1 MSKSVK
7 LPEIDY
13 SFQEAFLLDLL
24 KIPSP
29 TGHAEQAK

>member
-1 MSKSVK
+1 MPKSVK

-24 KIPSP
+24 KVPNR